1 MEKCLLAAKARV
13 AAKKARELTRK
24 SALSIST
31 LPGKLADCSSR
42 DATVSE
48 IFIVEGDSA
57 GGSAKQGRNR
67 EFQAILPL
75 RGKIIN
81 AEKAREE
88 KVLDNNEIGTM
99 ITAFGTNIGVE
110 FDIEKLR
117 YHKIVIMTDADVDGS
132 HIRTLLLTFFY
143 RYMKP
148 LIEDGYVYIAQPPL
162 YKVSQGKGE
171 YYAYTEEQMDKL
183 REELKDKGKMSI
195 QRYKGLGEMDAEQ
208 LWETTMDPS
217 RRILLKVDLEDAI
230 EADTVFDMLMGEKV
244 EPRRDFILSNAK
256 FAKNIDF

>member
-1 MEKCLLAAKARV
+1 
-13 AAKKARELTRK
+13 
-24 SALSIST
+24 
-31 LPGKLADCSSR
+31 
-42 DATVSE
+42 
-48 IFIVEGDSA
+48 
-57 GGSAKQGRNR
+57 
-67 EFQAILPL
+67 
-75 RGKIIN
+75 
-81 AEKAREE
+81 
-88 KVLDNNEIGTM
+88 
-99 ITAFGTNIGVE
+99 
-110 FDIEKLR
+110 
-117 YHKIVIMTDADVDGS
+117 
-132 HIRTLLLTFFY
+132 
-143 RYMKP
+143 MKP

-162 YKVSQGKGE
+162 YKVSQGKSE
-171 YYAYTEEQMDKL
+171 HYAYTEEQMDKL

>member
-1 MEKCLLAAKARV
+1 
-13 AAKKARELTRK
+13 
-24 SALSIST
+24 
-31 LPGKLADCSSR
+31 LADCSSR

-162 YKVSQGKGE
+162 YKVSQGKAE
-171 YYAYTEEQMDKL
+171 HYAYTEEQMDKL